1 MKNNEAPFMCVYRII
16 QPMSTSRMMR
26 ITDSN
31 ARFVWAT

>member
-1 MKNNEAPFMCVYRII
+1 MKNREAPFMCVYRMIHPI
-16 QPMSTSRMMR
+16 STSRVMR